1 MAEREPLD
9 VIDAIF
15 STPAMRY
22 LKTDPIP
29 DEIIWAILDA
39 AIRAPSG
46 TNTQRW
52 GWMVVK
58 DQETKNE
65 IAKIYRDTW
74 ARANRIVGHGPER
87 TRDEEFTANKKVE
100 FGAANYNSVEHLAD
114 HFEYAPV
121 LIVPFMIQSGLR
133 PGDDPDAPPVVR
145 PFQGSPLMGGS
156 IYQAV
161 QNMQL
166 AARAYGIGST
176 YTSVANT
183 EEHEPRMKELLGL
196 PINTRTMCIIPLG
209 YPLDVDE
216 LAEVG
221 ASPARARFF
230 RPNRIPI
237 DQVTHWD
244 KFGDQR
250 DRE

>member
-1 MAEREPLD
+1 
-9 VIDAIF
+9 
-15 STPAMRY
+15 
-22 LKTDPIP
+22 
-29 DEIIWAILDA
+29 
-39 AIRAPSG
+39 
-46 TNTQRW
+46 
-52 GWMVVK
+52 MVVK

-133 PGDDPDAPPVVR
+133 PGDDPDAEPVVR

-196 PINTRTMCIIPLG
+196 PVNTRTMCIIPLG

-230 RPNRIPI
+230 RPNRIPV
-237 DQVTHWD
+237 DEVTHWD
-244 KFGDQR
+244 KFGEQR
-250 DRE
+250 ERE